1 MKYSFKM
8 NAEDYY
14 IGYKY
19 KVKKR
24 SPRNNYD
31 HFALK
36 LILSSILLFILAYL
50 FRMGIYAF
58 LYVAIFAVSIL
69 IMQKLKKKAFINQF
83 YSSPVKTGKHTL
95 CLYNEGLEIINAYE
109 KIFVP
114 WKSIYAVKDDST
126 MLTILPTYRKG
137 IFTIRKTQENRAELE
152 QIINVLQNHIKIEE
166 GKS

>member
-36 LILSSILLFILAYL
+36 LILSAIVIFILTYL
-50 FRMGIYAF
+50 LKMGTYSF
-58 LYVAIFAVSIL
+58 LYTAIFVVFVT
-69 IMQKLKKKAFINQF
+69 IMQSLKKKAFINQF

-95 CLYNEGLEIINAYE
+95 CLYDEGLEIINAYE

-114 WKSIYAVKDDST
+114 WQSIYAIKNDSR

-137 IFTIRKTQENRAELE
+137 IFTIRKTQENREELE

-166 GKS
+166 GK

>member
-19 KVKKR
+19 KIRKR

-36 LILSSILLFILAYL
+36 LILSSIVLFILAYL
-50 FRMGIYAF
+50 LRMGIYSF
-58 LYVAIFAVSIL
+58 LYVAIFVIFIT
-69 IMQKLKKKAFINQF
+69 IMRSLKKKALINQF

-95 CLYNEGLEIINAYE
+95 CLYDEGLEIINAYE

-114 WKSIYAVKDDST
+114 WQNIYAVKNDSR

-137 IFTIRKTQENRAELE
+137 IFAIRKTQEHRAELE
-152 QIINVLQNHIKIEE
+152 EIINVLQNHIKIEE
-166 GKS
+166 DK